1 MLKKKRKKIVEP
13 QNEVVE
19 APIEEEV
26 SEKDK
31 IEEKVKTQI
40 KKKRDKEDFKP
51 SRILEYLKTEHKW
64 ENYVFLAI
72 SVIVLML
79 GILILT
85 GVLVVKEDFPLIG
98 EHSTVYGWVLVVVA
112 GLGTLYA
119 LYPFYKPCFP
129 EFRKISWLK
138 GKDFIRNII
147 RTFVF
152 ILVLAGLFI
161 LYDNFIVGL
170 LKLIIK

>member
-129 EFRKISWLK
+129 EFKKISWLK
-138 GKDFIRNII
+138 GAKLVGDII
-147 RTFVF
+147 RVF
-152 ILVLAGLFI
+152 LFI
-161 LYDNFIVGL
+161 IIFTLLFLLYDSFISQVLGY
-170 LKLIIK
+170 IFN